1 MNCKEHTPAIT
12 ATLRGNKM
20 KATQSRIQL
29 LDVFEHAKKP
39 LSVTE
44 LVAKIPSSDRA
55 TLYRNVES
63 LEQSGILKQVRFK
76 DRQAYYEIESNHHH
90 HIICTHCGKISDVA
104 HCKISISEKELLKN
118 TGFAEV
124 SDHSL
129 EFYGYCDNCKKSV

>member
-1 MNCKEHTPAIT
+1 MNCKEHTPTIT
-12 ATLRGNKM
+12 STLRGNKM

-39 LSVTE
+39 LSVAE

-76 DRQAYYEIESNHHH
+76 DRQAYYEIESSHHH
-90 HIICTHCGKISDVA
+90 HIICTNCGRISDIT
-104 HCKISISEKELLKN
+104 HCKISISGKNLLKD

-124 SDHSL
+124 KDHSL
-129 EFYGYCDNCKKSV
+129 EFYGLCDKCIKLK